1 MSFHTPSSCLPRPY
15 TIQYIVLTQSLA
27 RTVSIYIWISMFL
40 ANLIGKRH
48 ISLQVNS
55 LWPNDAIWRHRTC
68 STLAQVMACC
78 LTAPSH
84 YLNQCWLIISKVQWH
99 SSGSHFT
106 RDTLDINHWNQF
118 ENYLSKLLFN
128 SPRGQWVKP
137 SANIS
142 FIWWTQIG
150 MGPIRS
156 MNWPQLPPLH
166 FLLEKHWLSLNQTNQ
181 MHWFSAFSVVHFC
194 DDYI

>member
-1 MSFHTPSSCLPRPY
+1 MYTQFAGQTGPVLCHSIPRALVCPGHILFNISFWHNPY
-15 TIQYIVLTQSLA
+15 RAQFQ
-27 RTVSIYIWISMFL
+27 YIWIAMFL
-40 ANLIGKRH
+40 ANLIWKRH

-55 LWPNDAIWRHRTC
+55 LWPNDAIWWHRTC

-78 LTAPSH
+78 LTVPSH
-84 YLNQCWLIISKVQWH
+84 YLNQCWRIISKVQWH

-128 SPRGQWVKP
+128 SPSGQWVKP

-142 FIWWTQIG
+142 FIWWT
-150 MGPIRS
+150 
-156 MNWPQLPPLH
+156 
-166 FLLEKHWLSLNQTNQ
+166 
-181 MHWFSAFSVVHFC
+181 
-194 DDYI
+194 